1 MITNKVILYDI
12 NGCKKCELQP
22 PAFFKTQKISS
33 GLLYEVITNYS
44 NNQRAGTH
52 KVKTR
57 GEVSFSGAKPWKQKG
72 TGRARAG
79 QKNSPLWRKG
89 GIIFG
94 PQPRNY
100 HVNIPQKKR
109 QRALKMALS
118 MQFKNNNILSVQF
131 PDVIS
136 YKTKDMLQLIDKL
149 HISNQKVVFLIEQK
163 SINLNLAVRNIK
175 NVIVNYVKHMNTYQ
189 TLWAD
194 KLVIS
199 PQAFNYIIKEK

>member
-12 NGCKKCELQP
+12 NGCKQCELQP

-44 NNQRAGTH
+44 NNQRSGTH

-109 QRALKMALS
+109 QLALKMALS
-118 MQFKNNNILSVQF
+118 IQFKNDNILSVQF

-136 YKTKDMLQLIDKL
+136 YKTKDMLKLINKL

-163 SINLNLAVRNIK
+163 SLNLNLAVRNIK

-194 KLVIS
+194 KLIIS
-199 PQAFNYIIKEK
+199 SQAFNYIIKEK